1 MASISKIC
9 GYSKEDIPCKRQEL
23 DKMSMENSTT
33 SITGLNILLYVTC
46 IIMRILLADK
56 IRFLLGDICKVT
68 ENHHDKCD
76 GSAPT
81 GGGISSK

>member
-1 MASISKIC
+1 
-9 GYSKEDIPCKRQEL
+9 
-23 DKMSMENSTT
+23 MENSTT

-81 GGGISSK
+81 GGGISSKWNDLNLYCNSSNGTKFWLLYTE